1 MNETRSARDPAE
13 DIMPKLIVACEEAG
27 LVVHRR
33 CTSDQHLEDGDF
45 RIIEVSTSPPGV
57 SVQQTHP
64 DLCSVIQIETTVGV
78 DGQWSRRVGIRSAIQ
93 DKDNA
98 IMHGR
103 TIPVVEGMTW
113 EEHPGVALSDLAAE
127 LMDVVKER
135 SLVQEALARGEQG
148 PWRFPRSTWMT
159 SMVWGCA
166 MLGSVEFFSQ
176 V

>member
-1 MNETRSARDPAE
+1 
-13 DIMPKLIVACEEAG
+13 
-27 LVVHRR
+27 
-33 CTSDQHLEDGDF
+33 
-45 RIIEVSTSPPGV
+45 
-57 SVQQTHP
+57 
-64 DLCSVIQIETTVGV
+64 
-78 DGQWSRRVGIRSAIQ
+78 
-93 DKDNA
+93 
-98 IMHGR
+98 MHGR